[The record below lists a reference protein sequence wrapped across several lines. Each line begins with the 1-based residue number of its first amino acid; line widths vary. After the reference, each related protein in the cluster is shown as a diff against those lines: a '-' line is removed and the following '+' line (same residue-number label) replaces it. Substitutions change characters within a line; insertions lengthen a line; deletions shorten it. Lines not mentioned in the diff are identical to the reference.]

1 MKANITIENIYYNSS
16 LSGFLFRSQ
25 SLNTLK
31 ELLERSEIGEDET
44 LKAID
49 EQTSGEDLDVIEE
62 QFYND
67 SVEEIADFFNIELNE
82 A

>member
-1 MKANITIENIYYNSS
+1 MKANITLEDIYYNSN
-16 LSGFLFRSQ
+16 LKNFLFRSQ
-25 SLNTLK
+25 SFSTLK

-44 LKAID
+44 LKTLDDKLFEDDFD
-49 EQTSGEDLDVIEE
+49 EIEE

-67 SVEEIADFFNIELNE
+67 SVEEIASYYNIELNE

>member
-1 MKANITIENIYYNSS
+1 MKANITIEEIYYNSS
-16 LSGFLFRSQ
+16 LSRFFFRAQ
-25 SLNTLK
+25 SLSTLN

-49 EQTSGEDLDVIEE
+49 EQTSGEDLDAIEE

-67 SVEEIADFFNIELNE
+67 SVEEIAEFFNIELNE